1 MKINRMTA
9 TFGRLDND
17 TMEFHDGLNVIVRP
31 NESGK
36 STWCSFIRAMLYGVT
51 TSDRPRKGYIPDRI
65 KYKPWSG
72 KPMQG
77 TMELTKN

>member
-36 STWCSFIRAMLYGVT
+36 STWCSFIRGISYCRGNMMNAR
-51 TSDRPRKGYIPDRI
+51 DP
-65 KYKPWSG
+65 
-72 KPMQG
+72 
-77 TMELTKN
+77 

>member
-1 MKINRMTA
+1 MTA

-36 STWCSFIRAMLYGVT
+36 STWCSFIRAMLYQT
-51 TSDRPRKGYIPDRI
+51 LKTEQSPH
-65 KYKPWSG
+65 S
-72 KPMQG
+72 
-77 TMELTKN
+77 